1 MLNIYCWRCGTQIKK
16 SDILGLGH
24 FDEQIGKYQGKAFA
38 AFECPGCQK
47 IRYQI
52 MDTNMLSTQKKTA
65 YRRQNE
71 QGYVNSSGAN
81 GNQIDINQ
89 VIDFF
94 EVLNEI
100 NTVDGFLERCEES
113 TEMIKA
119 EVNKPI
125 VQPLDVYNL
134 FNDLNEAGLK
144 RLMILTLNKENRLI
158 AWEFLGEKTNKK
170 VTFDPRV
177 IFHTSF
183 LLDKK
188 DISIIIAQNLSD
200 KFDKPSQKDILL
212 TKRLVKTGKILGIDF
227 LDHIIIDNDGYH
239 SFDQLDL
246 I

>member
-1 MLNIYCWRCGTQIKK
+1 MLNIYCWRCGTQINK

-24 FDEQIGKYQGKAFA
+24 FDEQIGKYQGKAFV

-52 MDTNMLSTQKKTA
+52 MDTNILSTQKKKA
-65 YRRQNE
+65 YRSQNE
-71 QGYVNSSGAN
+71 LGHLDSSCVNDN
-81 GNQIDINQ
+81 EIDINQ

-100 NTVDGFLERCEES
+100 STVDSFLEKCKEAKEA
-113 TEMIKA
+113 IKP

-134 FNDLNEAGLK
+134 FNDVNKSGLK

-158 AWEFLGEKTNKK
+158 TWEFLGEKTNKEI
-170 VTFDPRV
+170 TFDPKV
-177 IFHTSF
+177 IFHTPF
-183 LLDKK
+183 LLDQK
-188 DISIIIAQNLSD
+188 DISIIIARNLLGS
-200 KFDKPSQKDILL
+200 FNKPSQKDILL

-227 LDHIIIDNDGYH
+227 LDHIIIGDNGYH

-246 I
+246 L